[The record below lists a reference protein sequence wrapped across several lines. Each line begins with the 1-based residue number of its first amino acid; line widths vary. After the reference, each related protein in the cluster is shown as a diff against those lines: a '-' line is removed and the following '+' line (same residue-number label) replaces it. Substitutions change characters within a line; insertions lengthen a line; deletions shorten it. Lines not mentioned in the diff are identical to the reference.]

1 MSSTGSVDFEDAA
14 AVARRSGPT
23 IPRAF
28 GFVVAVVSLML
39 IFATAGAPA
48 ALYLTYESAYG
59 VSQAV
64 IALAFGAYICSA
76 AVTLVVFG
84 RISDYCGRRR
94 VAVATLGIAL
104 ASCVVLAAAPG
115 MGGVL
120 LGRALQGVAAG
131 LGMSAVSA
139 YVADLGG
146 AGADTRRAQVATSIG
161 PTAGVALGAAGAG
174 LLVSV
179 VPRPEVT
186 IFAGLAVAQALC
198 AVVLVACPETRDRRP
213 GALRSLRPA
222 VGIPAGR
229 GWVFA
234 AICLAT
240 VSCWAMGGF
249 YQAMGPVVLADVFT
263 GAPRAAGGLSVAA
276 LIGVTPL
283 GTVIAA
289 RLRRRSAIRA
299 GLGCYAAGVVLVLV
313 AVVTRD
319 VALFFA
325 ASMVAGIGFGM
336 SFSSA
341 LGTVLVLSAPGELAG
356 ALSAFY
362 LISYLGAAVPAV
374 VSGAVARTVGVY
386 GVTLGYGAL
395 VVAAAG
401 AAGLLVA
408 RRID

>member
-1 MSSTGSVDFEDAA
+1 MSSTGSVDVDSV
-14 AVARRSGPT
+14 AVGRRSAPT
-23 IPRAF
+23 IPGAF

-64 IALAFGAYICSA
+64 IALSFGAYISSA
-76 AVTLVVFG
+76 AITLVVFG
-84 RISDYCGRRR
+84 RISDHCGRRR
-94 VAVATLGIAL
+94 VAVVTLGLAL
-104 ASCVVLAAAPG
+104 TSCAVLAAAPG
-115 MGGVL
+115 AGGLIV
-120 LGRALQGVAAG
+120 GRAVQGVAAG

-146 AGADTRRAQVATSIG
+146 AGGDTRRAQVATSIG

-179 VPRPEVT
+179 VPMPEVT

-198 AVVLVACPETRDRRP
+198 AVALIACPKTRGRHP

-222 VGIPAGR
+222 VGIPVGK
-229 GWVFA
+229 GGVFV

-249 YQAMGPVVLADVFT
+249 YQAMGPVVMGDVFP

-283 GTVIAA
+283 GTLIAA
-289 RLRRRSAIRA
+289 RLRRRSAICV
-299 GLGCYAAGVVLVLV
+299 GLSCYVVGVVLVLV
-313 AVVTRD
+313 S
-319 VALFFA
+319 VATHGLGLFFG
-325 ASMVAGIGFGM
+325 ASVVAGIGFGM

-341 LGTVLVLSAPGELAG
+341 LGTVLVLAAPGELAG
-356 ALSAFY
+356 VLSAFY

-374 VSGAVARTVGVY
+374 V
-386 GVTLGYGAL
+386 
-395 VVAAAG
+395 AG
-401 AAGLLVA
+401 RWRVRSAFTG
-408 RRID
+408 